1 MTDIDTRTESS
12 APPGLY
18 GSRIGVRSTAATVA
32 ELIGTFVLIYG
43 GTAVA
48 VAATLDRPVAGPVYD
63 SLAIPLAFG
72 LALLVVVASIGHVS
86 GGHVNPAVTIG
97 LAATGAFPWR
107 LVPAYVIAQIVGAI
121 LGALATWLT
130 FGNPGRDEA
139 ALAATAP
146 ASGVGGAT
154 TFLVELLVTFLLV
167 FVVVSVATD
176 DRVHPSLAPVAV
188 GAALAVAVFI
198 AGPVTGGSVNPA
210 RTLGPAIVAGEFST
224 LWAYLLGP
232 VVGGALA
239 ALLYHRFLAK
249 GDKPA

>member
-1 MTDIDTRTESS
+1 VAETDTRTEPR
-12 APPGLY
+12 APTGLY
-18 GSRIGVRSTAATVA
+18 GSRIGTNTAAAVVA

-48 VAATLDRPVAGPVYD
+48 VAATLDLPVAGPVYN
-63 SLAIPLAFG
+63 SLATPLAFG

-107 LVPAYVIAQIVGAI
+107 LVPAYVIGQLVGAI

-130 FGNPGRDEA
+130 FGSPGRDEA

-146 ASGVGGAT
+146 ASGVGGGT

-210 RTLGPAIVAGEFST
+210 RTLGPAIVVGEFSA